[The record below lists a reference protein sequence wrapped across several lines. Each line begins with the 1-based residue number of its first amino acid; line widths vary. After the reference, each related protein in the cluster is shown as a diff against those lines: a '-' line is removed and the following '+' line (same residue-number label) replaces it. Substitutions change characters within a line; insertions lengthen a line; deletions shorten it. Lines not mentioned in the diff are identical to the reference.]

1 MSEIEIHI
9 SLEGETFRVGT
20 LFRQAARGRESV
32 TFEYHPDWLS
42 HGVAFALEPSLSL
55 GQGIFH
61 PGGAKEI
68 FGSIGDSSPDTWG
81 RRLMQRSERRQAVK
95 EGRSPRT
102 LQEADFLLGVT
113 DFSRLGALRF
123 KRPEDDAFQKPIGEG
138 VPGFIQL
145 GRLLESAQRIER
157 DEETDEDLAL
167 IFAPGSSL
175 GGARPKASV
184 IDTHGHLA
192 IAKFP
197 KESDEYSLE
206 TWEHIALILADRA
219 GIRVPRHELQQV
231 GGRPVLISWRFDRSD
246 EIRTPFLSAMSLL
259 QLKDGDRGSYPE
271 IVDEL
276 ARHGARAGADAAELF
291 RRMVFN
297 ILISNV
303 DDHLRNHGFLW
314 AGKEGWVI
322 SPSYDLNPTPTDLKA
337 RILTTNISIDEGTCS
352 IELARDQA
360 TLFGLSSKQA
370 SEIIA
375 EVGKAVAEWRTVAQ
389 THGQSKIQI
398 DRMASA
404 FEHDDLEEARP

>member
-1 MSEIEIHI
+1 
-9 SLEGETFRVGT
+9 
-20 LFRQAARGRESV
+20 
-32 TFEYHPDWLS
+32 
-42 HGVAFALEPSLSL
+42 
-55 GQGIFH
+55 
-61 PGGAKEI
+61 
-68 FGSIGDSSPDTWG
+68 
-81 RRLMQRSERRQAVK
+81 MQRSERRQAVK

-145 GRLLESAQRIER
+145 GRLLESAQRIDR

-184 IDTHGHLA
+184 IDAHGHLA

-219 GIRVPRHELQQV
+219 GMRVPRHKLQQV

-276 ARHGARAGADAAELF
+276 ARHGARAGEDAAELF

-322 SPSYDLNPTPTDLKA
+322 SPAYDLNPTPTDLKA

-360 TLFGLSSKQA
+360 TLFGLSSKRA

-375 EVGKAVAEWRTVAQ
+375 DVGKAVAEWRIVAQ
-389 THGQSKIQI
+389 TLGQSKVQI

-404 FEHDDLEEARP
+404 FEHNDLEEARP